1 MGCAPLNSNCIYC
14 ISHNSLLWKKLVLH
28 HFVCEIGVSTIIQE
42 FFAALCSVGPGV
54 FFEGAWL
61 RTENWKPDGHTS
73 LPRQHTKPIRYF
85 LQTPGSPG
93 GHSPGRPRG
102 PKVPNLQVTK
112 LNKKK
117 AHTPVQPWASF
128 RRPHTGWFIESP
140 SPSSHSL
147 PLPVPPGFFNDG
159 PEGSTNPPPPGESI
173 FFGGWQSFSK
183 T

>member
-112 LNKKK
+112 LKKK
-117 AHTPVQPWASF
+117 
-128 RRPHTGWFIESP
+128 
-140 SPSSHSL
+140 SSHSCTALSEFQTAAHRLIHWKPLPQL
-147 PLPVPPGFFNDG
+147 PLPATACPSGVFYRWTWGFHQ
-159 PEGSTNPPPPGESI
+159 SLPPGESI